1 MALRFVTAKTGSAH
15 ISSADW
21 RSLNRGLAGKG
32 KYILNDTE
40 GNSTG
45 EFWVSPSSGQIT
57 IPPCSLLWSGT
68 HIRNTTSTV
77 LEYVPPVVD
86 STVNVWLYYR
96 KNADNGIETLDY
108 VVTVNE
114 QPSPVL
120 DEIEDN
126 TLEAYTLLFSFS
138 QVVENSSADNVK
150 IHFEEVSSV
159 DALNERVTE
168 EETARKEADDDFE
181 RRISNAEKTLS
192 FLSGGTVEFS
202 CVSNAYPAQLGKT
215 ILSVDES
222 LSNFKFFICLRR
234 KRGTSNTY
242 REVFVIPAKDGGE
255 YIIPQ
260 MFVEDVTVTS
270 ANKVTTINTL
280 VKIQKKTNGG
290 FSIFHESGVTS
301 ASDYYDK
308 LDYFTSVIGVK

>member
-45 EFWVSPSSGQIT
+45 EFWASPSEGQIT

-108 VVTVNE
+108 VVTVND

-138 QVVENSSADNVK
+138 HTVASASVDNAKV
-150 IHFEEVSSV
+150 HFEEIKSSAV
-159 DALNERVTE
+159 IGEELATE
-168 EETARKEADDDFE
+168 KKNREEADEDFE
-181 RRISNAEKTLS
+181 KRLDNAEEKLS
-192 FLSGGTVEFS
+192 YLSGGTVEFF
-202 CVSNAYPAQLGKT
+202 CPANAYPSENGT
-215 ILSVDES
+215 EIVRTDEK
-222 LSNFKFFICLRR
+222 LDDFKYFIFLRR
-234 KRGTSNTY
+234 KRKMKC
-242 REVFVIPAKDGGE
+242 P
-255 YIIPQ
+255 
-260 MFVEDVTVTS
+260 
-270 ANKVTTINTL
+270 
-280 VKIQKKTNGG
+280 KK
-290 FSIFHESGVTS
+290 
-301 ASDYYDK
+301 
-308 LDYFTSVIGVK
+308 LW